1 METFQGQMCA
11 EAHRQWKSVEV
22 QAPLCERGMVAT
34 PLDERDASGSRTK
47 NARLLRVLH
56 QERLMG
62 GGCSIWSV
70 H

>member
-1 METFQGQMCA
+1 METFQEQMCA

-22 QAPLCERGMVAT
+22 QAPLCERGMAAT

-47 NARLLRVLH
+47 SARLLRVLH
-56 QERLMG
+56 QERLT